1 MAMNKISPY
10 WEMAQRVAEKR
21 GFVPEWLYAQW
32 ALESANFT
40 SRLTVE
46 DNNLGGIE
54 YCGFDGE
61 PAATGDTRWQHFS
74 SLEQFE
80 RYMNNHFAKTD
91 GVEKC
96 KTAEEYA
103 QCLKDNGY
111 YTEPVNEYLDLLNS
125 KLSGDS
131 PINPSAAGYTSGS
144 ATSATERMRQSNSDP
159 IGILKFAN
167 FVGSLAFKEA
177 LTSGFESSV
186 ESSLYDFLAKF
197 MGKFYHNMY
206 FVPTLPNNECIVV
219 KPETMFIDV
228 PSCNFIYPSFR
239 TAGSFNMA
247 PKYEPTRI
255 LLISDP
261 VAKLMGSGGANGDM
275 YNLLTLAF
283 VEYDDPKT
291 KNKLTVKGVSNI
303 DGGLSDPSKP
313 VGLLSAYEND
323 LGIRILRTS
332 KGADLYLFL
341 LSEEGSATDSKTK
354 QKGMVIRA
362 DRDKAKIGDVLYRLA
377 HYDLLRARYE
387 MRQGSYEMYFNPYI
401 LPGFPI
407 CNLET
412 AFESNL
418 NVTAYCVNVAHNI
431 THEGWTTSITTTA
444 THTPPDPKPNHFP
457 IVEDE
462 WVSWIGKTMDHMVGP
477 AVKMSPYESAVD
489 EARVRYCEGNQTAT
503 EGYKA
508 VWRPLT
514 TMAEHLADVCDG
526 AEVSATDKG
535 LLRFTGTFF
544 DTTVQDLVLGYS
556 SDVMTGRGFWEA
568 DVR

>member
-10 WEMAQRVAEKR
+10 WEGAVRVAGTR
-21 GFVPEWLYAQW
+21 GIPPEWLYAQW
-32 ALESANFT
+32 AAESADFSSSLAIEDHNFGGIKYCEYKGQPET
-40 SRLTVE
+40 NTGGYQHFESFDQYCDYFIGHLKNTEGLENCQTVE
-46 DNNLGGIE
+46 
-54 YCGFDGE
+54 
-61 PAATGDTRWQHFS
+61 Q
-74 SLEQFE
+74 
-80 RYMNNHFAKTD
+80 
-91 GVEKC
+91 
-96 KTAEEYA
+96 YA

-111 YTEPVNEYLDLLNS
+111 YECSVEHYIEIIEPRLN
-125 KLSGDS
+125 GEH
-131 PINPSAAGYTSGS
+131 PINPSAAGYVAGT
-144 ATSATERMRQSNSDP
+144 ATNAEARMRASNSDP
-159 IGILKFAN
+159 IGILRFAN

-177 LTSGFESSV
+177 LTSKFESSV
-186 ESSLYDFLAKF
+186 ELSLHDFLTQF
-197 MGKFYHNMY
+197 MSKFYHNLY
-206 FVPTLPNNECIVV
+206 YVPTLANNECIIV
-219 KPETMFIDV
+219 KPETLFIDI

-261 VAKLMGSGGANGDM
+261 VSKLYGPNGANGDM

-291 KNKLTVKGVSNI
+291 KNKLVVKGISNI
-303 DGGLSDPSKP
+303 DGGMTDPSKP

-341 LSEEGSATDSKTK
+341 LSEEGQVTNSKTK

-362 DRDKAKIGDVLYRLA
+362 DRNKTQIGEVLYKLA
-377 HYDLLRARYE
+377 QYDLLRARYD
-387 MRQGSYEMYFNPYI
+387 MRQGQYDMYFNPYI

-418 NVTAYCVNVAHNI
+418 NVTAYCQNVAHNI
-431 THEGWTTSITTTA
+431 TDEGWTTTITTTA

-457 IVEDE
+457 IVEEE
-462 WVSWIGKTMDHMVGP
+462 WVGWISQTMDQLCGP
-477 AVKMSPYESAVD
+477 SVTMHSYDDAVSD
-489 EARVRYCEGNQTAT
+489 ARTTYCEGKQTAT

-514 TMAEHLADVCDG
+514 TMAEHLSTVCDG
-526 AEVSATDKG
+526 ATPSVTSKG
-535 LLRFTGTFF
+535 LLQFTGSFF
-544 DTTVQDLVLGYS
+544 DSTIQSLMLGYS
-556 SDVMTGRGFWEA
+556 SDVMTGRAFSEA